1 MNVTEMLHLLHSPQ
15 LQSALLT
22 AKAVCVWGGG
32 VGLWRCA
39 GIIAGGLPVQLRL
52 QLQYRPPPPP
62 RAFSFFIVHN
72 TLYPPFPFFARAIET
87 PRTTVGPPTSGN
99 PRVLYQHQGRRPIS
113 PTGLRFSPEKL
124 GVRWIPN
131 WKRQNE
137 EFLKRKK
144 GMSKVGH

>member
-52 QLQYRPPPPP
+52 QLQYRPPPP
-62 RAFSFFIVHN
+62 SQGVLL
-72 TLYPPFPFFARAIET
+72 LYCAQYLISPFPLFC
-87 PRTTVGPPTSGN
+87 
-99 PRVLYQHQGRRPIS
+99 
-113 PTGLRFSPEKL
+113 TG
-124 GVRWIPN
+124 
-131 WKRQNE
+131 
-137 EFLKRKK
+137 
-144 GMSKVGH
+144 H